1 MQAIIDNREYE
12 AVAVSSG
19 VFKGVEID
27 LMAEIL
33 KEWQKSPGNPYT
45 LLELRD
51 GRTLAAFAIL
61 QKTAGRNF
69 TFDIRFLVLDRDY
82 RNSTAMQHLLALID
96 SELLKKIPFAVIRL
110 EISSRKR
117 DSLGERVLEDSG
129 YQPTGHIAQ
138 HFGEGDDYCFYL
150 KAIFRNPPRFILI
163 DKPFSEDASAGL
175 PSEDATE

>member
-1 MQAIIDNREYE
+1 MHAGINIGEYE
-12 AVAVSSG
+12 AVAVNST

-27 LMAEIL
+27 LMGEIL

-51 GRTLAAFAIL
+51 GKTLAAFALL

-82 RNSTAMQHLLALID
+82 QNSTAMQHLLALID

-117 DSLGERVLEDSG
+117 DSLGEHVLEDAG
-129 YQPTGHIAQ
+129 YQITGHISK
-138 HFGEGDDYCFYL
+138 HFGEDDDYLFYL
-150 KAIFRNPPRFILI
+150 KAIFRNPPNFILI
-163 DKPFSEDASAGL
+163 DKPFSEEL
-175 PSEDATE
+175 PAALPVDDTAD